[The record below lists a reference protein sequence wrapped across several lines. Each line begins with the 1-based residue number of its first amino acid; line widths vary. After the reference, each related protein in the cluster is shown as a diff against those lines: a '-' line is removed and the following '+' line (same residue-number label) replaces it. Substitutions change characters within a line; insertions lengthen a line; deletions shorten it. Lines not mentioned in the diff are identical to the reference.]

1 MMERPEAKLS
11 AMAADMSICPWR
23 SSAPSKELV
32 TLRNASTAARA
43 ANDPLM
49 RWNALHMTTKP

>member
-1 MMERPEAKLS
+1 
-11 AMAADMSICPWR
+11 
-23 SSAPSKELV
+23 V

-49 RWNALHMTTKP
+49 RWNALHKKTEP